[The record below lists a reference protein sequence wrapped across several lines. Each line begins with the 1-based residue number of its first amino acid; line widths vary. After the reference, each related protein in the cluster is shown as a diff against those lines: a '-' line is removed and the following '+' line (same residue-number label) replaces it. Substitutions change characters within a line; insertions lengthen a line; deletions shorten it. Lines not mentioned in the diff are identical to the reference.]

1 MLDSSTHRSR
11 RIAVVSAG
19 LSQPSSTRLLAD
31 RLTEATS
38 AELAASGTEVTV
50 DVIELRDLAHQITD
64 NMLTGFPPPELAE
77 AIGKLLAA
85 DGVIAV
91 TPIFSA
97 SYSGLFK
104 SFFDVIEKDA
114 LTRKAVLLGA
124 TGGTARHS
132 LSLEHALRP
141 LFAYLRATTM
151 PTAVFAASEDWGQ
164 VDQGHTGLAGRIA
177 RAGAELARF
186 IDSLPARSD
195 SDNSNEDDQLFADL
209 VPFEQQLAGN

>member
-1 MLDSSTHRSR
+1 M
-11 RIAVVSAG
+11 SAG

-141 LFAYLRATTM
+141 ALRIPACNND
-151 PTAVFAASEDWGQ
+151 ADGGFR
-164 VDQGHTGLAGRIA
+164 GLGGLGPSRPGPHRA
-177 RAGAELARF
+177 RRAHRTR
-186 IDSLPARSD
+186 RS
-195 SDNSNEDDQLFADL
+195 
-209 VPFEQQLAGN
+209 